1 MAYKTP
7 LQTLKDEQDF
17 YKGLE
22 NSFILAPE
30 VLQQAS
36 SEFEGYDINL
46 IQKQIMESPSDVQ
59 LDRLMRGKLYE
70 DFIFIFLYQALAQAL
85 QYNHKKDLTII
96 DMDDIPNMYFLDD
109 VDVLYDELKTI
120 PQVGREKLLNHYS
133 NVNPNSFALY
143 KKAIMELDK
152 DSLVRIIESQ
162 DIDIVWMQKLLGYIH
177 YNKSINDGVFNGEI
191 SWDDSSI
198 LLRKILNELPND
210 DKEPDPYYVEWRANQ
225 KKLCDADQN
234 SELGE
239 ELPDDIL
246 SVMASLYLKS
256 YWFGCSEYD
265 VKSRQ
270 IIDNYINKPCFS
282 EFVSKCRAE
291 FEEEERLREE
301 ESARGEIVDVY
312 TEPVDEEVQ
321 KQASQDNHINKK
333 EKYNDNAS
341 DVAANTKRIHY
352 SVKGLST
359 KGAASGGNNFQWSDS
374 LKKWYEEHTGKFE
387 DFVRYVAKDKGYI
400 PNEQKQ
406 VNAFIRTITGRDVPN
421 CDEKVRLLNN
431 GRDDAT
437 RAMLYLK
444 KCKIICSGDYC
455 DIFTYFDVDR
465 PERYREKPEDNSWM
479 SGYARDADK
488 DFKITVIETFNDFS
502 GLKVPKEDQN
512 LNIATQKE

>member
-30 VLQQAS
+30 VLQQVS
-36 SEFEGYDINL
+36 SEFEGYDIKL

-85 QYNHKKDLTII
+85 QYNSRKDLTII
-96 DMDDIPNMYFLDD
+96 DLDDIPNMYFLDD

-120 PQVGREKLLNHYS
+120 PQVGREKLFNHYS
-133 NVNPNSFALY
+133 NVNPNSLAMY

-152 DSLVRIIESQ
+152 DSLVRIMESQ
-162 DIDIVWMQKLLGYIH
+162 DIDIVWMQKLLGYFH
-177 YNKSINDGVFNGEI
+177 YNKSINDVFFNGEI

-198 LLRKILNELPND
+198 LVRKILGELPND

-225 KKLCDADQN
+225 KKICDAAQN

-265 VKSRQ
+265 AKSRQ

-282 EFVSKCRAE
+282 DFVSKCRAE

-301 ESARGEIVDVY
+301 ESVGGEIVDTD
-312 TEPVDEEVQ
+312 TEPVVEEVQ
-321 KQASQDNHINKK
+321 KQAPQSAYIDDK
-333 EKYNDNAS
+333 EKIFTFAPNVNAVNLFPES
-341 DVAANTKRIHY
+341 EYAFNG
-352 SVKGLST
+352 SKGL
-359 KGAASGGNNFQWSDS
+359 AEYAINNKEKIECFVH
-374 LKKWYEEHTGKFE
+374 LLANKFH
-387 DFVRYVAKDKGYI
+387 YIPKDK
-400 PNEQKQ
+400 KHAR
-406 VNAFIRTITGRDVPN
+406 AFVRTITGIKCDGGIIKPILQSREAVEAILYMAQQHILPGNLKDALQKFDIKEGVDIKPMKINPSSYAGRADNEFIKLAADVF
-421 CDEKVRLLNN
+421 
-431 GRDDAT
+431 
-437 RAMLYLK
+437 
-444 KCKIICSGDYC
+444 SDYC
-455 DIFTYFDVDR
+455 RQKQTKQY
-465 PERYREKPEDNSWM
+465 EDC
-479 SGYARDADK
+479 A
-488 DFKITVIETFNDFS
+488 FLI
-502 GLKVPKEDQN
+502 L
-512 LNIATQKE
+512 

>member
-85 QYNHKKDLTII
+85 QYNSQNDLTII

-120 PQVGREKLLNHYS
+120 PQVGREKLFNHYS
-133 NVNPNSFALY
+133 NVNPNSLALY

-152 DSLVRIIESQ
+152 DSLVRIIEIQ
-162 DIDIVWMQKLLGYIH
+162 EVDIVWMQKLLGYLH
-177 YNKSINDGVFNGEI
+177 YNKSINDRVFNGEI

-198 LLRKILNELPND
+198 LVRKILNELPND
-210 DKEPDPYYVEWRANQ
+210 DKEPDPYFVEWRANQ
-225 KKLCDADQN
+225 KKLCDAAQN
-234 SELGE
+234 SEPGE
-239 ELPDDIL
+239 ELPDDFL

-265 VKSRQ
+265 VKSQQ

-291 FEEEERLREE
+291 FEEEERIRTAENDSSESVVAEEEQEISLREDTT
-301 ESARGEIVDVY
+301 S
-312 TEPVDEEVQ
+312 
-321 KQASQDNHINKK
+321 NKANKGSWLKNPK
-333 EKYNDNAS
+333 EKYYEGRLGLDIKDNVWPWVH
-341 DVAANTKRIHY
+341 DRVCQLQY
-352 SVKGLST
+352 
-359 KGAASGGNNFQWSDS
+359 DS
-374 LKKWYEEHTGKFE
+374 LKGTNRKTKIKYTCAILIHQAALSLGYANSLSDNAASSFEKVMKFE
-387 DFVRYVAKDKGYI
+387 
-400 PNEQKQ
+400 N
-406 VNAFIRTITGRDVPN
+406 ITRQ
-421 CDEKVRLLNN
+421 
-431 GRDDAT
+431 T
-437 RAMLYLK
+437 LK
-444 KCKIICSGDYC
+444 KYDEMMEAYYIKKEMDNDDFSNDHDGS
-455 DIFTYFDVDR
+455 YFDYEANTTIYHGTK
-465 PERYREKPEDNSWM
+465 ERNNSDFI
-479 SGYARDADK
+479 ARQPDLALFLAKNFDAIPGILYGTK
-488 DFKITVIETFNDFS
+488 TKLRVLLSNYI
-502 GLKVPKEDQN
+502 
-512 LNIATQKE
+512 